1 MGTPKNA
8 SQESKGPVDMV
19 LRSVGIIRSKM
30 QEPVLAAH
38 GDGIRMQ
45 GQVPAIRRKMRQMRT
60 EVSEVVINED
70 LIDIL
75 EGIEQYSHLM
85 VLYWAHKVPEQSRS
99 LKKVHPMGR
108 NEFPLVGIFCTCS
121 PARPNPVLVSVVRL
135 CRRKENVLEVT
146 GLDAVD
152 GSPVVD
158 VKPYVRCSYPQDEIR
173 TPEWMQRILKEIE
186 QDDECEG

>member
-1 MGTPKNA
+1 METPKNA
-8 SQESKGPVDMV
+8 SRGSKGPVDML
-19 LRSVGIIRSKM
+19 LRSVGIIRSKIP
-30 QEPVLAAH
+30 EPVLVA
-38 GDGIRMQ
+38 GDDGIRMQ
-45 GQVPAIRRKMRQMRT
+45 GQVQAMRRKMHQMRK

-70 LIDIL
+70 LMDIL

-108 NEFPLVGIFCTCS
+108 SEFPLVGIFCTCS
-121 PARPNPVLVSVVRL
+121 PARPNPVLVSIVRL
-135 CRRKENVLEVT
+135 CGRKENVLEVT

-158 VKPYVRCSYPQDEIR
+158 VKPYVRRFYPQDEIR
-173 TPEWMQRILKEIE
+173 TPEWMQRIQEESKE
-186 QDDECEG
+186 DDRCEA

>member
-1 MGTPKNA
+1 MGTPEKA

-19 LRSVGIIRSKM
+19 LRSVGIIRSKIR
-30 QEPVLAAH
+30 EPVLVAR
-38 GDGIRMQ
+38 GDGIRLQ
-45 GQVPAIRRKMRQMRT
+45 GQARATRRKMQQMRK

-108 NEFPLVGIFCTCS
+108 SEFPLVGIFCTCS
-121 PARPNPVLVSVVRL
+121 PARPNPVLVSIVRL
-135 CRRKENVLEVT
+135 CGRKGNVLEVT

-152 GSPVVD
+152 ASPVVD
-158 VKPYVRCSYPQDEIR
+158 VKPYVKRFCPQDEVR
-173 TPEWMQRILKEIE
+173 TPEWMQRIQEESEEDK
-186 QDDECEG
+186 QCEA